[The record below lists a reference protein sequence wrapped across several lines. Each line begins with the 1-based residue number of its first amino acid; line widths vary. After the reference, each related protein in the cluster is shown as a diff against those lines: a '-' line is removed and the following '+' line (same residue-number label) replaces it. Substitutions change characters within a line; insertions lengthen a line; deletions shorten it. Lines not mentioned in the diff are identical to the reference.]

1 MRLSELSQSILNVAD
16 PRFSGIPSN
25 EFGKDIPKPA
35 LRRLTSETP
44 IFPAAE
50 FLGVPSDEL
59 AEHGC
64 DLIAGGLLSLNP
76 DVKMRPLHHLL
87 G

>member
-25 EFGKDIPKPA
+25 EFGKGIPKPA

-64 DLIAGGLLSLNP
+64 DLLLSLNP